1 MDKKDRSF
9 NITLKCNMHSEPKE
23 MFVKFNGE
31 IFTATCTDENCNNF
45 FKDTVLVLPWSNDNN
60 ETKSNLLRSAS

>member
-1 MDKKDRSF
+1 
-9 NITLKCNMHSEPKE
+9 MHSEPKE